1 MSNCSSGPSAIGLG
15 LGILAFKK
23 GLLLGTAIAGR
34 RTRFINLNINQ
45 EYISLIFLGEHIVLD
60 ASVTLVITTITTP
73 TTPDPTLT
81 TTTLLTDIP
90 EATEERE
97 MWTVRSFWRC
107 SEWSVRLRRLA
118 STSTPGTERW
128 RTGPGQLQQEVD
140 LWVESKAEIRETVWG
155 RGDHCR
161 QVWIRRISWC

>member
-1 MSNCSSGPSAIGLG
+1 MNINCACVVILLTLASLTTLGEALFFGLYFSQHYLELQILPAMSNYTSGPSAIGLG

-34 RTRFINLNINQ
+34 RTRFINHNINQ
-45 EYISLIFLGEHIVLD
+45 EYISLIFLEEHTVLD
-60 ASVTLVITTITTP
+60 ASVTLGITTITTP

-81 TTTLLTDIP
+81 TTTLQTDIP

-107 SEWSVRLRRLA
+107 SE
-118 STSTPGTERW
+118 
-128 RTGPGQLQQEVD
+128 
-140 LWVESKAEIRETVWG
+140 
-155 RGDHCR
+155 
-161 QVWIRRISWC
+161 